1 MQNQDNIDNIYNI
14 IRYLG
19 KGSLSKVY
27 LVRNVNN
34 NTEYAARIR
43 IRDVNH
49 FHFQQELQ
57 MTTNASNLNN
67 PNIIHLINYGLG
79 TITIKGNVQNKMNY
93 LILDYCSKG
102 DLYNYFKFG
111 RFSERHAK
119 FIFRKILNGV
129 RALHGAGIC
138 HRNLKLQNI
147 LLDQNFNPKISNFAF
162 ATLFQVNNG
171 IIQLNDRIG
180 TIPYMPPQMF
190 NNQPYNGSMADIF
203 SLGVIL
209 FNLVTGRFGFNKAD
223 NHDPNYQFIRN
234 NLINQYW
241 NNLANEINN
250 INNLSQEFKD
260 LYISMV
266 SPNENNRPPTI
277 DQILNNN
284 WFNDLVGLNDAQ
296 LNQLEIEVL
305 NEFQAREKQVHMQ
318 LAVNL
323 EEEGLEDDTR

>member
-14 IRYLG
+14 IRCLG
-19 KGSLSKVY
+19 KVSFSNVY

-49 FHFQQELQ
+49 FQQELQ

-67 PNIIHLINYGLG
+67 PNIIHLNNHGIGP
-79 TITIKGNVQNKMNY
+79 ITIGGNVQNNMNY

-102 DLYNYFKFG
+102 DLYNYIMFG

-138 HRNLKLQNI
+138 HRNLKLGTI

-162 ATLFQVNNG
+162 ATLFQGNNG

-180 TIPYMPPQMF
+180 TNHYMPPQMF
-190 NNQPYNGSMADIF
+190 NNQPYNGSKADIF

-209 FNLVTGRFGFNKAD
+209 FNLVTGRFGFNNAD

-250 INNLSQEFKD
+250 FNLSQEFKD
-260 LYISMV
+260 LYIRMV
-266 SPNENNRPPTI
+266 SFNENNRPTI
-277 DQILNNN
+277 DQILNDI
-284 WFNDLVGLNDAQ
+284 WFNDLIALNNAQ
-296 LNQLEIEVL
+296 LNQLENEVR
-305 NEFQAREKQVHMQ
+305 NEFLARENQIQNIQ
-318 LAVNL
+318 LEDNL
-323 EEEGLEDDTR
+323 EDEENVDNAN

>member
-1 MQNQDNIDNIYNI
+1 MQNQDNINNTYNI
-14 IRYLG
+14 IRCLG
-19 KGSLSKVY
+19 KGSLSNVY

-49 FHFQQELQ
+49 FQQELQ
-57 MTTNASNLNN
+57 MTSTASNLNN
-67 PNIIHLINYGLG
+67 PNIIHLENNGMG
-79 TITIKGNVQNKMNY
+79 PITIGGNVQNNMNY
-93 LILDYCSKG
+93 LILDYCSKR
-102 DLYNYFKFG
+102 DLYKYIMLG

-138 HRNLKLQNI
+138 HRNLQLQNI

-180 TIPYMPPQMF
+180 IKHYMPPQMF
-190 NNQPYNGSMADIF
+190 NNQPYNGSKADIF

-209 FNLVTGRFGFNKAD
+209 FILVTGRFGFNNAD

-241 NNLANEINN
+241 NSLPNEINN
-250 INNLSQEFKD
+250 LNLSQEFKD
-260 LYISMV
+260 LYIWMV
-266 SPNENNRPPTI
+266 YSNENNRPQTI
-277 DQILNNN
+277 DEILNNN
-284 WFNDLVGLNDAQ
+284 WFNDLVGLNDTQ
-296 LNQLEIEVL
+296 LNQLQNEVY
-305 NEFQAREKQVHMQ
+305 NEFQARENQIHMQ

-323 EEEGLEDDTR
+323 EEEEYLEDDTK

>member
-1 MQNQDNIDNIYNI
+1 MLQ
-14 IRYLG
+14 
-19 KGSLSKVY
+19 K
-27 LVRNVNN
+27 
-34 NTEYAARIR
+34 
-43 IRDVNH
+43 
-49 FHFQQELQ
+49 QQ
-57 MTTNASNLNN
+57 
-67 PNIIHLINYGLG
+67 
-79 TITIKGNVQNKMNY
+79 
-93 LILDYCSKG
+93 
-102 DLYNYFKFG
+102 
-111 RFSERHAK
+111 
-119 FIFRKILNGV
+119 
-129 RALHGAGIC
+129 IC
-138 HRNLKLQNI
+138 
-147 LLDQNFNPKISNFAF
+147 DKISNFAF

-190 NNQPYNGSMADIF
+190 NNQPYNGSKADIF

-260 LYISMV
+260 LYIRMV
-266 SPNENNRPPTI
+266 SPNENNRPTI

-284 WFNDLVGLNDAQ
+284 WFNDLVGLNDEQ
-296 LNQLEIEVL
+296 LNQLKEEVL
-305 NEFQAREKQVHMQ
+305 NEFQARENQIHMQ

-323 EEEGLEDDTR
+323 EEEEGLEDDTR

>member
-43 IRDVNH
+43 IRDVN
-49 FHFQQELQ
+49 HFQQELQ

-138 HRNLKLQNI
+138 HRNLKLGTI

-209 FNLVTGRFGFNKAD
+209 FNLVTGRFGFNNAD

-241 NNLANEINN
+241 NSLPNEINN
-250 INNLSQEFKD
+250 FNLSQEFKD

-266 SPNENNRPPTI
+266 SSNENNRPPTI

-284 WFNDLVGLNDAQ
+284 WFNDLVGLNDTQ
-296 LNQLEIEVL
+296 LNQLQNEVY
-305 NEFQAREKQVHMQ
+305 NEFHAREEQIHMQ
-318 LAVNL
+318 LDVNL
-323 EEEGLEDDTR
+323 EEEEGLEDDTR